1 MVEVVVA
8 GKQGKVVL
16 QGQCCN
22 PQIIG
27 RDWSTLDAQS
37 PIETGKMM
45 SRLLVGIKSSDRL
58 LTEKQE
64 QCALVLPG
72 TRADKKTCPELS

>member
-22 PQIIG
+22 PQIIFHLAG
-27 RDWSTLDAQS
+27 WRAQPASTLV
-37 PIETGKMM
+37 
-45 SRLLVGIKSSDRL
+45 L
-58 LTEKQE
+58 E
-64 QCALVLPG
+64 QPVHIVDVFA
-72 TRADKKTCPELS
+72 EE